1 MTLILGSPNGGWCLK
16 GSTPCRKIDRWRLR
30 VVKRQD
36 EKKGILYKT
45 LVFTIRIGKGLPADN
60 KKTSWKQNYCSQWFE
75 LWPSATQPL
84 INFLTG
90 GFVPTSL
97 SIPTSVFLGLVC
109 CSEKPHAIDHQTT
122 QHIDQIQMIKID
134 SSKSRKSHRIRAWQ
148 VYRVYE
154 WTISESIELLL
165 PPHQSFHLVAWIP

>member
-1 MTLILGSPNGGWCLK
+1 MSEGKHALQKNRPVEVASCETTGWE
-16 GSTPCRKIDRWRLR
+16 
-30 VVKRQD
+30 KRYP
-36 EKKGILYKT
+36 GILYKT

-60 KKTSWKQNYCSQWFE
+60 KKQTSWKQNYCSQWFE
-75 LWPSATQPL
+75 LWPSATQPWFPKVL
-84 INFLTG
+84 VCSHSTWCCSRWNLCINCLTG
-90 GFVPTSL
+90 GFVPTSS

-134 SSKSRKSHRIRAWQ
+134 SNKSRKSHRIRAWL

-154 WTISESIELLL
+154 
-165 PPHQSFHLVAWIP
+165 